1 MSFQHDLF
9 IYTISRTAAGSNQS
23 YSLGRTI
30 RWIQDLST
38 PLFLPLL
45 FPPVL
50 LFFFFS
56 RVAIPPVDQQMA
68 AFPHQT
74 TAQLQRDWDTF
85 NNTKQKKKKRSFD
98 VFAVRLCLKTYC
110 CFTVEGLLLFHTHT
124 HIWMC
129 LLFHLTTS
137 PISHLGSAPPPWGRT
152 LNYISMTSFFF
163 FFFFHLINC
172 ICECDDTRAHVS
184 MTCLHIL
191 WKAKQIES
199 RRRVFDPLGFPYT
212 LTCKSVHT
220 CLCYT
225 RDVSFFHWMICIY

>member
-85 NNTKQKKKKRSFD
+85 NNTKQKRKKRGASMSLQSD
-98 VFAVRLCLKTYC
+98 SALKLI
-110 CFTVEGLLLFHTHT
+110 VVLLWRDYYYSTHT
-124 HIWMC
+124 HISGCVCSSTWLHLPSATWAQPH
-129 LLFHLTTS
+129 LLGGGLSTTS
-137 PISHLGSAPPPWGRT
+137 PWQV
-152 LNYISMTSFFF
+152 FFF
-163 FFFFHLINC
+163 FPFNQLYLWMWRH
-172 ICECDDTRAHVS
+172 TRACIDDVYAHF
-184 MTCLHIL
+184 MEGQTDRKQATCFWPPWLSIHIN
-191 WKAKQIES
+191 
-199 RRRVFDPLGFPYT
+199 
-212 LTCKSVHT
+212 
-220 CLCYT
+220 
-225 RDVSFFHWMICIY
+225 M

>member
-9 IYTISRTAAGSNQS
+9 IYMISRTAAGSNQS

-50 LFFFFS
+50 LLFFS

-163 FFFFHLINC
+163 FFFFPFNQLYLWMWRH
-172 ICECDDTRAHVS
+172 TRACIDDVFAHF
-184 MTCLHIL
+184 MEGQTDRKQATCFWPPWLSIHINL
-191 WKAKQIES
+191 
-199 RRRVFDPLGFPYT
+199 
-212 LTCKSVHT
+212 
-220 CLCYT
+220 
-225 RDVSFFHWMICIY
+225 

>member
-163 FFFFHLINC
+163 FFFPFNQLYLWMWRH
-172 ICECDDTRAHVS
+172 TRACIDDVYAHF
-184 MTCLHIL
+184 MEGQTDRKQATCFWPPWLSIHINL
-191 WKAKQIES
+191 
-199 RRRVFDPLGFPYT
+199 
-212 LTCKSVHT
+212 
-220 CLCYT
+220 
-225 RDVSFFHWMICIY
+225 

>member
-163 FFFFHLINC
+163 FFSPFNQLYLWMWRH
-172 ICECDDTRAHVS
+172 TRACIDDVFAHF
-184 MTCLHIL
+184 MEGQTDRKQATCFWPPWLSIHINL
-191 WKAKQIES
+191 
-199 RRRVFDPLGFPYT
+199 
-212 LTCKSVHT
+212 
-220 CLCYT
+220 
-225 RDVSFFHWMICIY
+225 